1 MGVFLIL
8 DSTRAEDFA
17 RGRQML
23 EITRSFGLP
32 VVIIANKQDCDG
44 VLTPDDIRGQ
54 LDMPETIPVMPAVA
68 TTGDGV
74 FEAFETLIDM
84 VMEVGKMPASST
96 SEMLGKVLAISGR
109 LAMLRRAR
117 WQRGTVFS

>member
-1 MGVFLIL
+1 MGVFLVL

-17 RGRQML
+17 RGKQML

-44 VLTPDDIRGQ
+44 TLTLEDIRGQ
-54 LDMPETIPVMPAVA
+54 LDMPENMVIMPAVA

-84 VMEVGKMPASST
+84 VMEVG
-96 SEMLGKVLAISGR
+96 
-109 LAMLRRAR
+109 
-117 WQRGTVFS
+117 

>member
-1 MGVFLIL
+1 MGVFLVL

-17 RGRQML
+17 RGKQML

-44 VLTPDDIRGQ
+44 TLTLEDIRGK
-54 LDMPETIPVMPAVA
+54 LDMPENMVIMPAVA
-68 TTGDGV
+68 TTGEGV

-84 VMEVGKMPASST
+84 VMEVG
-96 SEMLGKVLAISGR
+96 
-109 LAMLRRAR
+109 
-117 WQRGTVFS
+117 